1 MVEHLSKQRPEVE
14 GMDMMSMNM
23 VEDTTT
29 EVDVEMVERE
39 HESMVLAKDCTD
51 DGAERH
57 RRTHQEQ
64 ELAKLGVDGC

>member
-1 MVEHLSKQRPEVE
+1 
-14 GMDMMSMNM
+14 MDIMSMNM

-39 HESMVLAKDCTD
+39 HESMVLVKDCTD

-57 RRTHQEQ
+57 RRTHQE
-64 ELAKLGVDGC
+64 